1 MKGLKKIALI
11 AAITAASTAHAD
23 LVSLDDTEM
32 GNTTGQA
39 GLTIDI
45 HSAEIKMGA
54 VDYKDGGFISIKD
67 ITLTG
72 GTGAFGGT
80 GDGILN
86 DIQIMVDVVG
96 DGSDLGRN
104 NMGETLIDL
113 ASQVVVGGGQ
123 VSGNYT
129 APVLSD
135 GDLLISVSATD
146 FTNLLNQ
153 VDYSLEIGSVGLGK
167 STEEI
172 GNVSTGTVLVSDFK
186 ISGYFGPT
194 EIFIDSD
201 GGGMNISTYFNAEGS
216 LKVPFMGVE
225 TKIAIHNS
233 RGADKVWLAVDDKGH
248 SMAHAQLNINKGTSA
263 QGVAG
268 LAIDLQNFE
277 ADIDFEDITIGGAAI
292 GSVYMTD
299 IKMTGSALVYGH

>member
-1 MKGLKKIALI
+1 MKGLKKIALV
-11 AAITAASTAHAD
+11 AAIAAASTAHAD
-23 LVSLDDTEM
+23 MVSLDDTVL

-45 HSAEIKMGA
+45 HSAEVKMGA

-67 ITLTG
+67 VKLTG

-113 ASQVVVGGGQ
+113 ASVVVSGGGA
-123 VSGNYT
+123 VSGHYD

-153 VDYSLEIGSVGLGK
+153 VDYSLDIGSVGLGK

-172 GNVSTGTVLVSDFK
+172 GNISTGTVLISDFK

-248 SMAHAQLNINKGTSA
+248 SMAHAQLNVNKGTSA
-263 QGVAG
+263 KGING
-268 LAIDLQNFE
+268 LAIELQNFE
-277 ADIDFEDITIGGAAI
+277 ADIDFEDITIGGSAI
-292 GSVYMTD
+292 GSVYLTD
-299 IKMTGSALVYGH
+299 LRMTGTALVYGH